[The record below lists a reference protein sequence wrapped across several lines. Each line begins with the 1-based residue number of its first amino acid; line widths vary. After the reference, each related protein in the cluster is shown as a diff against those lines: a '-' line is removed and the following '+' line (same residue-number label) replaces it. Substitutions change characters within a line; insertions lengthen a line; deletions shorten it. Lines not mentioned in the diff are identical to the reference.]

1 MHFIGLRKHCV
12 ADVTVWG
19 NGTGKIDING
29 YDLLYF
35 LDFQEREQIMF
46 PLQFTNLMNKVDIEV
61 KVIGEGTKAQ
71 AGAVRH
77 GISLALRSFV
87 DAQTFEE
94 MRLAGLITK
103 DRRVKERKKIGY
115 AGARRAPT
123 HRPR

>member
-1 MHFIGLRKHCV
+1 
-12 ADVTVWG
+12 VTVWG
-19 NGTGKIDING
+19 NGTGKFDING
-29 YDLLYF
+29 HDLLYF
-35 LDFQEREQIMF
+35 LDFEERKQIMF
-46 PLQFTNLMNKVDIEV
+46 PLQFTNLINKVDIEA
-61 KVIGEGTKAQ
+61 KVTGNGTQAQ
-71 AGAVRH
+71 AGAIRH

-87 DAQTFEE
+87 DPKTCEE